1 MNCGA
6 SVYLVG
12 KSITINFRAVPLVSR
27 TVRVGNW
34 RMRLFYIRKCS
45 AESFRAVPLISNCL
59 DRELEDKV
67 VF

>member
-1 MNCGA
+1 
-6 SVYLVG
+6 VDVHTWLVNILQKALELSPFTLSNSQG
-12 KSITINFRAVPLVSR
+12 RKLEDELV
-27 TVRVGNW
+27 
-34 RMRLFYIRKCS
+34 LDYRKCS